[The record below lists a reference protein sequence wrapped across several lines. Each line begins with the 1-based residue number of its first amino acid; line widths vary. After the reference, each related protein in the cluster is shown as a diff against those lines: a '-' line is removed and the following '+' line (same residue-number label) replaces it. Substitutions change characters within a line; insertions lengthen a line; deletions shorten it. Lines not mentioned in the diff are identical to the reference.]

1 MKSLLGRLLIF
12 IEPMFTEFDLWALM
26 FVTHY
31 KRHCVDLSDV
41 TLVDEHNNA
50 INTDDANLVIPS
62 NVAMLVAP
70 PGGQLWNQQK
80 SAIPVTSPG
89 DQIWNKS

>member
-1 MKSLLGRLLIF
+1 MNPCLHL
-12 IEPMFTEFDLWALM
+12 EFDLWALM

-41 TLVDEHNNA
+41 TLVDEDNNA

-80 SAIPVTSPG
+80 SAIPF
-89 DQIWNKS
+89 Q

>member
-41 TLVDEHNNA
+41 TLVDEDNNA

-62 NVAMLVAP
+62 NVATLVAP

-80 SAIPVTSPG
+80 SAHPF
-89 DQIWNKS
+89 Q